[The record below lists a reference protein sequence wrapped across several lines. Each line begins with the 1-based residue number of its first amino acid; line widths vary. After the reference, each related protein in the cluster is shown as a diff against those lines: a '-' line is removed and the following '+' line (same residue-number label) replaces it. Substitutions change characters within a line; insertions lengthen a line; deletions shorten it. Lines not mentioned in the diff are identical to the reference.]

1 MIEEIIKNA
10 RLTSSGRKLLTSEQK
25 AYIVEAWEDSK
36 MTCPE
41 FCRRF
46 GLITSQLYHWR
57 KNAKRGAIMSIKND
71 GELHSKAELEALRYE
86 NPKKKV
92 GNGSTTKQEVKAL
105 ASEFSASLNRT
116 IKALGIN
123 RSSVFYVKTGYPKSR
138 TTSLKPISKT
148 TKDAIIDL
156 TGRKSTY
163 GVPRVKAILKR
174 DYGVEESKYMIHRF
188 MKEEG
193 LLITRDRKRG
203 SSRPHTGRVS
213 VDEINTRWASDIT
226 SIKCWNGQK
235 VRFTFIMD
243 CCDRS
248 IIAWKAGLKMQACD
262 IELMLQDAL
271 FNRFGEKLPQPNQL
285 EFLHDNGPE
294 YIEKQLRNQM
304 EKWNVIDCN
313 TPTYSPQSNGMCES
327 LNGTLKRDYVYESC
341 LDNPETVIAQIQ
353 NWVDEYN
360 SFAPH
365 SSLNMKTPKEYFNF
379 KNAA

>member
-1 MIEEIIKNA
+1 
-10 RLTSSGRKLLTSEQK
+10 
-25 AYIVEAWEDSK
+25 
-36 MTCPE
+36 
-41 FCRRF
+41 
-46 GLITSQLYHWR
+46 
-57 KNAKRGAIMSIKND
+57 
-71 GELHSKAELEALRYE
+71 
-86 NPKKKV
+86 
-92 GNGSTTKQEVKAL
+92 
-105 ASEFSASLNRT
+105 
-116 IKALGIN
+116 
-123 RSSVFYVKTGYPKSR
+123 
-138 TTSLKPISKT
+138 
-148 TKDAIIDL
+148 
-156 TGRKSTY
+156 
-163 GVPRVKAILKR
+163 
-174 DYGVEESKYMIHRF
+174 
-188 MKEEG
+188 
-193 LLITRDRKRG
+193 
-203 SSRPHTGRVS
+203 
-213 VDEINTRWASDIT
+213 
-226 SIKCWNGQK
+226 
-235 VRFTFIMD
+235 MD

-327 LNGTLKRDYVYESC
+327 LNGTIKRDYVYESC

-379 KNAA
+379 KNAV

>member
-1 MIEEIIKNA
+1 
-10 RLTSSGRKLLTSEQK
+10 
-25 AYIVEAWEDSK
+25 
-36 MTCPE
+36 
-41 FCRRF
+41 
-46 GLITSQLYHWR
+46 
-57 KNAKRGAIMSIKND
+57 
-71 GELHSKAELEALRYE
+71 
-86 NPKKKV
+86 
-92 GNGSTTKQEVKAL
+92 
-105 ASEFSASLNRT
+105 
-116 IKALGIN
+116 
-123 RSSVFYVKTGYPKSR
+123 
-138 TTSLKPISKT
+138 
-148 TKDAIIDL
+148 
-156 TGRKSTY
+156 
-163 GVPRVKAILKR
+163 
-174 DYGVEESKYMIHRF
+174 MIHRF